1 MLELGLEGQV
11 DVFQMRNPKTAS
23 QVDHNMCSNWREWAK
38 PGSNGRH
45 RLFQSETRKKLK
57 ESSARSGGKGVRRK
71 TRGFKDSRR
80 RAKETRCLQ
89 LASEPRL
96 SLQPSWNLTGK
107 RGSITLSV
115 CQCIVSG
122 PKKFQAPIALR
133 STDLR
138 NKHLISPTGYQ
149 EFTTAGS
156 AKTA

>member
-1 MLELGLEGQV
+1 M
-11 DVFQMRNPKTAS
+11 
-23 QVDHNMCSNWREWAK
+23 
-38 PGSNGRH
+38 
-45 RLFQSETRKKLK
+45 
-57 ESSARSGGKGVRRK
+57 RRK
-71 TRGFKDSRR
+71 TRDFKDSKR

-89 LASEPRL
+89 EVSEPRL

-122 PKKFQAPIALR
+122 TKKFQVPIALR
-133 STDLR
+133 GPDLR
-138 NKHLISPTGYQ
+138 NKHLIIPTGYQ